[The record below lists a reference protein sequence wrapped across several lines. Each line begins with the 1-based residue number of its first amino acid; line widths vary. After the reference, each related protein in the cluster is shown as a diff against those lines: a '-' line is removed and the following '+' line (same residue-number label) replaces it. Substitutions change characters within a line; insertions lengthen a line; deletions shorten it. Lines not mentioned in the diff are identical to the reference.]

1 MELRELLEELRSN
14 VLRDV
19 SSSVNGDD
27 EDSLWTD
34 ATLVRYLRDAE
45 EKFAAGTLCLRD
57 SITPALA
64 QITLVPGQ
72 ADYVLDKRVIDI
84 YSALYIG
91 EHNRTQLTATSY
103 NGRFGSRGEFTPN
116 GGYCDPQGR
125 GAPQMYYTDLDTGMI
140 GFYPVPRDE
149 EVPYTV
155 RLQVARRPLK
165 PLNANDLDASPEIPD
180 EYHLDLVEW
189 ACWRALRNHD
199 ADIDGDPANINI
211 VMARSSAHKKRFEDA
226 VAECRRKMKYMTK
239 QAVQFGPHANWS

>member
-1 MELRELLEELRSN
+1 MELRELLDELRTN

-19 SSSVNGDD
+19 STVMNGDD
-27 EDSLWTD
+27 ADQLWSD

-57 SITPALA
+57 SITPALT
-64 QITLVPGQ
+64 QLTMVSGQ

-84 YSALYIG
+84 YSVQYIG
-91 EHNRTQLTATSY
+91 RDNRSNLAATSY
-103 NGRFGSRGEFTPN
+103 ANRFGARAELTPTMAYDEPRQE
-116 GGYCDPQGR
+116 GPPR
-125 GAPQMYYTDLDTGMI
+125 MYYTDLDTGMV
-140 GFYPVPRDE
+140 GFYPVPGDD

-199 ADIDGDPANINI
+199 ADIDGDPANISI
-211 VMARSSAHKKRFEDA
+211 VMARSSSHKKRFEDA

-239 QAVQFGPHANWS
+239 QAVQFSPLANWS